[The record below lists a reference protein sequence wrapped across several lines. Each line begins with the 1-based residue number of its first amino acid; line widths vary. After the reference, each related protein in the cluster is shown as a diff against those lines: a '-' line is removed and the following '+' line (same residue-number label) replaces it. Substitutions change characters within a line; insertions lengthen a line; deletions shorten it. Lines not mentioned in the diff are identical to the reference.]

1 MMQILPCFSPISK
14 YLDNQDTLAKGQL
27 AMLILSLVAGI
38 VVGGAIAAFATPR
51 TVEYV
56 ETIVIKG
63 NITEVFDAIR
73 FQGRLMQWSAWP
85 SQTGSTCNV
94 ECDDGKIGA
103 KTVFFDKTG
112 QRFGHQEVT
121 TLLNGTTVSMILKS
135 KGPPQKPELHFHL
148 AALDDDT
155 TQVILYFHNAIMP
168 PLNVLLRVFGVV
180 KWTREMHQRDLDG
193 LKRFVEQGVRYTG
206 EPASLA

>member
-1 MMQILPCFSPISK
+1 MQIMPCFSPISK
-14 YLDNQDTLAKGQL
+14 YLDNQDSLAKGWL
-27 AMLILSLVAGI
+27 AMLIWSLVAG
-38 VVGGAIAAFATPR
+38 VVIGGAIAVFVTPR
-51 TVEYV
+51 AVEYV

-63 NITEVFDAIR
+63 KAREVFDAIR

-85 SQTGSTCNV
+85 SQTGSTCSV
-94 ECDDGKIGA
+94 EGNDGQIGA
-103 KTVFFDKTG
+103 KTVFFDKSG

-121 TLLNGTTVSMILKS
+121 TLLNGTTVSMVLKS
-135 KGPPQKPELHFHL
+135 KGPPQKPELHFHV

-155 TQVILYFHNAIMP
+155 TQVILYFHNKIMP
-168 PLNVLLRVFGVV
+168 PLNLFLRVFGIV

>member
-1 MMQILPCFSPISK
+1 
-14 YLDNQDTLAKGQL
+14 
-27 AMLILSLVAGI
+27 MLILGLVAG
-38 VVGGAIAAFATPR
+38 VVIGGAIAVFATPR
-51 TVEYV
+51 AVEYV

-63 NITEVFDAIR
+63 NTTDVFDAIR

-85 SQTGSTCNV
+85 SQTGSTCSV
-94 ECDDGKIGA
+94 EGDDGKIGA
-103 KTVFFDKTG
+103 KTVFFDKSG

-121 TLLNGTTVSMILKS
+121 SLQGISTVTMVLES
-135 KGPPQKPELHFHL
+135 KGPPQKPELNFHL

-155 TQVILYFHNAIMP
+155 TQVILYFHNKIML

-180 KWTREMHQRDLDG
+180 KWTREMHRKDLDG

-206 EPASLA
+206 ESAALS